1 MAKKKFSDID
11 EIIKQKWLVEFNRKP
26 LEEKSLFGFILAH
39 NEKFTLIQRFDVSFF
54 CLDGYQVFQN
64 DSIKSY
70 SVYDDEDY
78 FLCEV
83 IHFKKIKP
91 KPITNISIKNW
102 AEILQSVSDNFSLI
116 VIEQEEIDNEACYV
130 GILEKLNADSF
141 DLEEIDA
148 SAEYYGLS
156 NYKFDNL
163 TKVGF
168 DGQYEN
174 TLAFVIEN
182 RYENK

>member
-1 MAKKKFSDID
+1 MTI
-11 EIIKQKWLVEFNRKP
+11 
-26 LEEKSLFGFILAH
+26 EKSLFGFILAH
-39 NEKFTLIQRFDVSFF
+39 NDKFTMIHYFDRSLFI
-54 CLDGYQVFQN
+54 LDGYQVFQN
-64 DSIKSY
+64 NSIESY
-70 SVYDDEDY
+70 FVYDDEDY
-78 FLCEV
+78 FLSEV
-83 IHFKKIKP
+83 IRFKKIKP
-91 KPITNISIKNW
+91 KPIPQISIENW
-102 AEILQSVSDNFSLI
+102 NEILQSVSDNFPLI
-116 VIEQEEIDNEACYV
+116 LIEQEEIDNEVCYV